1 MPGRVLSTQQARDA
15 ITKMRSIIDSGL
27 SEQITQLDAQGRVL
41 SDPNVWDGAL
51 AGQFRAGWPTTAQ
64 NLTRMRAELD
74 DLRTQVDHVTQNI
87 LTAGG
92 N

>member
-1 MPGRVLSTQQARDA
+1 MPSRVLSTDQAREA
-15 ITKMRSIIDSGL
+15 ITRMRSLIDSGL
-27 SEQITQLDAQGRVL
+27 SDQISQLDAQGRIL

-51 AGQFRAGWPTTAQ
+51 AAQFRAGWPTTAQ
-64 NLTRMRAELD
+64 NLQRMRTDLDEL
-74 DLRTQVDHVTQNI
+74 RVQVDQVTQNI

>member
-1 MPGRVLSTQQARDA
+1 MPTRVLSTQFARDA

-27 SEQITQLDAQGRVL
+27 ADQITQLDAQGRVL

-51 AGQFRAGWPTTAQ
+51 AAQFRAGWPTTAQ
-64 NLTRMRAELD
+64 NLTRMRGELD
-74 DLRTQVDHVTQNI
+74 ELRAQVDQVTQNI